1 MADHGPAHLGPRP
14 DDHWRSDSGSVRQSH
29 PQSSCSIGAL
39 ISTPQSQAL
48 FINARLSSA
57 RQSAPAKGA
66 RIRARYE
73 SAISHAVCAYTAVT
87 SEQRSPSTLSFE
99 ANWPPLPPVA
109 PTQEGLGVPRAPGT
123 LERPADANHWRQ
135 GCVS

>member
-1 MADHGPAHLGPRP
+1 PSKCTIKER
-14 DDHWRSDSGSVRQSH
+14 
-29 PQSSCSIGAL
+29 
-39 ISTPQSQAL
+39 
-48 FINARLSSA
+48 
-57 RQSAPAKGA
+57 GA

-135 GCVS
+135 GCASDGGVSVRGVQQWIGQVGAPVERELGVRLASLSS

>member
-57 RQSAPAKGA
+57 RQSAPAKKVWASLGRLAPSSVRLTPTTGA
-66 RIRARYE
+66 RDASVDAQQASDGGVSVRGVQQWIGQVGGARRTRTGRQTRL
-73 SAISHAVCAYTAVT
+73 AV
-87 SEQRSPSTLSFE
+87 
-99 ANWPPLPPVA
+99 
-109 PTQEGLGVPRAPGT
+109 
-123 LERPADANHWRQ
+123 
-135 GCVS
+135 